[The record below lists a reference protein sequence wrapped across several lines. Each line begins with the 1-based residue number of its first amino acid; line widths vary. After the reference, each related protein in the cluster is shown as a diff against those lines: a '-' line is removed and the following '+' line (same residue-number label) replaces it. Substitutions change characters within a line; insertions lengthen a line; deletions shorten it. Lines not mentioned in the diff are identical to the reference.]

1 MCSIQLSCFRLVIVV
16 VAATCLLTAG
26 IKRYVT
32 WLCVLWD
39 QGNVIPHPIH
49 LALVLVFE
57 FISHLEL
64 VSIASEKRRKCPIS
78 TGHLKQ
84 LTQ

>member
-1 MCSIQLSCFRLVIVV
+1 MCSILVQLSCFRLVIV

-26 IKRYVT
+26 IKSYVT
-32 WLCVLWD
+32 WLCVWD

-64 VSIASEKRRKCPIS
+64 VSIASEKRRKRPIS